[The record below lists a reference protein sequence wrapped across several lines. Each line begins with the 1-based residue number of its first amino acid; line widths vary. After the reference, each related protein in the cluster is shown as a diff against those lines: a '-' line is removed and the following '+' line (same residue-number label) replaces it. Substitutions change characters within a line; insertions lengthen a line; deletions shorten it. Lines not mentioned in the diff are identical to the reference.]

1 MPADPSTSAAARRAR
16 AALDPV
22 DIALRRARTY
32 QRIRRTVLAMSVLT
46 VLGMPFV
53 AAQGWAWP
61 KETWVGA
68 TGTVRIFGLEFL
80 DPLLAA
86 GVALAHGPRLGLLL
100 TALPVLV
107 LVALLGRFFCGWL
120 CPYRPLLAVSDSLRW
135 CLRRAG
141 LSLPDL
147 ALPGW
152 LRFVALAA
160 VLGVTA
166 LLGEQ
171 VATLV
176 YPPVLIARSVYR
188 LASGM
193 ALGAS
198 GIVLSAFLLLDT
210 AVSRAGVC
218 RALCPGGALFSLLG
232 AYSPLRIGRRATA
245 CTDCTVCDRVCSLGQ
260 RPMRDMLDAGCER
273 CGRCIA
279 ACPTGALSLTFR
291 LSTPRGEEALRS
303 EQPPPVD
310 RARPGSTVGERR
322 P

>member
-1 MPADPSTSAAARRAR
+1 
-16 AALDPV
+16 V
-22 DIALRRARTY
+22 DVALRRSRAY
-32 QRIRRTVLAMSVLT
+32 QRIRRTVLAISVLT
-46 VLGMPFV
+46 VLGMPIV
-53 AAQGWAWP
+53 AVQGWAWP
-61 KETWVGA
+61 QAAWVGA
-68 TGTVRIFGLEFL
+68 TGTARVFGLEFL
-80 DPLLAA
+80 DPLLAM
-86 GVALAHGPRLGLLL
+86 GVALAHRPRLGLLL
-100 TALPVLV
+100 AALPVLV
-107 LVALLGRFFCGWL
+107 LVAVLGRFFCGWL

-135 CLRRAG
+135 CLRRVG
-141 LSLPDL
+141 LSLPDV

-152 LRFVALAA
+152 LRFVALGA
-160 VLGVTA
+160 VLATTA

-176 YPPVLIARSVYR
+176 YPPVLIARSAFR

-198 GIVLSAFLLLDT
+198 GVMLGALLLLDT

-232 AYSPLRIGRRATA
+232 AFSPLRIRRRASA

-260 RPMRDMLDAGCER
+260 RPMRDLLDAGCER
-273 CGRCIA
+273 CGRCVA

-291 LSTPRGEEALRS
+291 ASTPSPTLD
-303 EQPPPVD
+303 P
-310 RARPGSTVGERR
+310 ARPPDTAGEQR